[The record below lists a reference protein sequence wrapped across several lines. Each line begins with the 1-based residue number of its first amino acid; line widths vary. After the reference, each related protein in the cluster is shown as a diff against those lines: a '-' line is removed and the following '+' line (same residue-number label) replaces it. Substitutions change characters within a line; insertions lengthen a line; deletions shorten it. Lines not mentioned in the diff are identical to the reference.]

1 MPSPAQHVLRQPGEA
16 AARTGAPGPRHCSP
30 PGPGTTTPYGAPP
43 SVPGTP
49 PQYAG
54 PLAASASLH
63 VECSREGFARA
74 RSFTRD
80 TLHTWSLGHCCDDT
94 TLIVTELAANAAT
107 HAAPA
112 PSREG
117 AATEIRL
124 GFVLEPAH
132 LLVTVSDG
140 DDRPPLCAPAGVAL
154 EESGRGL
161 CIVDALSEAWGWVPT
176 PPVGKTV
183 WAKLPTR
190 PAVAPPPPSCPPTPR
205 PPI

>member
-1 MPSPAQHVLRQPGEA
+1 M
-16 AARTGAPGPRHCSP
+16 ARTGAPGPRPTP
-30 PGPGTTTPYGAPP
+30 PPAPDGTTPYGAPP

-49 PQYAG
+49 PRYAG
-54 PLAASASLH
+54 ALAASAALR

-80 TLHTWSLGHCCDDT
+80 TLHTWSLDHCCDDT

-117 AATEIRL
+117 AAAEIRL
-124 GFVLEPAH
+124 GFVLEPTH
-132 LLVTVSDG
+132 LLVTVSDC
-140 DDRPPLCAPAGVAL
+140 DDRPPSCTPAGVAL

-161 CIVDALSEAWGWVPT
+161 CIVDALSDAWGWAPT
-176 PPVGKTV
+176 PPAGKTV

-190 PAVAPPPPSCPPTPR
+190 STPAPPPPSCPPTTR